1 MAEGKSSVLVP
12 VLAIAVAGLGFVNYS
27 VFNLNVDTTP
37 VAPTAA
43 SAADKGQSAKEL
55 ASALTPALR
64 GVQEFPLTAA
74 HPIFFPNRR
83 PPEKLKPKEVA
94 AVEIKAPVVPAAPLE
109 PLQLVG
115 IIGAGAGRQALVR
128 TSADPQGTWLSVG
141 DEFRGWQLREVTA
154 DNIVVEARGQR
165 SELRLYA
172 PSSGKPA
179 KP

>member
-12 VLAIAVAGLGFVNYS
+12 VLALAVAGLGYLNYGF
-27 VFNLNVDTTP
+27 FNLNVDTTP

-43 SAADKGQSAKEL
+43 STADKTQGAKDLVL
-55 ASALTPALR
+55 APSQHAID
-64 GVQEFPLTAA
+64 EFPLTAS
-74 HPIFFPNRR
+74 HPIFFANRR
-83 PPEKLKPKEVA
+83 PPEKPKPKPVA
-94 AVEIKAPVVPAAPLE
+94 VAEAKAPAAPLQPLE

-141 DEFRGWQLREVTA
+141 DEFRGWQLREVMA
-154 DNIVVEARGQR
+154 DNVVVEARGQR
-165 SELRLYA
+165 SELHLYA
-172 PSSGKPA
+172 SGTGKPA